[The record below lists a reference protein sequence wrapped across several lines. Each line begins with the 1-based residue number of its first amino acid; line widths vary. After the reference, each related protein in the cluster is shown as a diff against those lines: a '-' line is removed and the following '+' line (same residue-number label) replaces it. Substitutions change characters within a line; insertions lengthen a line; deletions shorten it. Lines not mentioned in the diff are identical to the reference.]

1 MRGRLPALDRFRLLA
16 AVLVIAVH
24 TSPLTSCTALGDFYL
39 TRVLGRTAVP
49 FFLMVSGYF
58 LDQKGWRT
66 VRAFWK
72 RTALLYGACILL
84 YLPLNLYA
92 GQLDGDFL
100 RRLAAD
106 GTFYHLWYF
115 PGLLLGVPIAWG
127 LRRLGLR
134 TALPLAGLLYLIG
147 LGGDSYYGLAA
158 QVPAL
163 KTAYDAI
170 FQVFS
175 YTRNGL
181 LYVPLFLLLG
191 AAGRTFSRRASLAGL
206 LLSLAAM
213 CGEALWLRG
222 LNVQRHDSM
231 YLFLPLVMGF
241 LFSALLGANRGED
254 RTARRLSALVYVLHP
269 WCIVLVRFG
278 AERLGAEGPLVANSL
293 GHFCAV
299 LALTFA
305 LSAAVLAMASPA
317 RRNAHRDTD

>member
-1 MRGRLPALDRFRLLA
+1 M
-16 AVLVIAVH
+16 
-24 TSPLTSCTALGDFYL
+24 
-39 TRVLGRTAVP
+39 
-49 FFLMVSGYF
+49 
-58 LDQKGWRT
+58 
-66 VRAFWK
+66 
-72 RTALLYGACILL
+72 
-84 YLPLNLYA
+84 
-92 GQLDGDFL
+92 
-100 RRLAAD
+100 
-106 GTFYHLWYF
+106 
-115 PGLLLGVPIAWG
+115 PIAWG

-191 AAGRTFSRRASLAGL
+191 AAG
-206 LLSLAAM
+206 
-213 CGEALWLRG
+213 
-222 LNVQRHDSM
+222 
-231 YLFLPLVMGF
+231 
-241 LFSALLGANRGED
+241 
-254 RTARRLSALVYVLHP
+254 
-269 WCIVLVRFG
+269 
-278 AERLGAEGPLVANSL
+278 PLVANSL

-317 RRNAHRDTD
+317 RRIAHRDTD